1 MLLLLYYYN
10 IEKQLFNFIE
20 ISSFKTK
27 KIVTFVN
34 FKKLTDQQIYIPSIY
49 FDSKIFAFICI
60 SLTINQTNRRSVL

>member
-49 FDSKIFAFICI
+49 FDSILLLFVF
-60 SLTINQTNRRSVL
+60 R